1 MIDFTLDPV
10 FGSYGLVA
18 LVGIAFAFL
27 LFAVKD
33 TSGASRFQ
41 RALLWLLRF
50 ALCLAMLFAL
60 LRPGLTFTKQ
70 QEPRG
75 SVAVMLD
82 ASSSMQLAS
91 GEAKQTRWQVQKGV
105 WDALWQARS
114 QLGKETVLVPF
125 LYDSKIQRLGEFSS
139 DAATES
145 PTLPVQPSGSATD
158 IGGTLNQVASES
170 FQSPL
175 TAVVWMGDGS
185 QTQTPALIDPQQVA
199 RQFGRLDIPMYLIGI
214 GPRGDSENARDIAVE
229 GVPEQLDVYTKN
241 QIYVRGMVK
250 CRGVANRDVPLVLW
264 MVDRDGVARIAERT
278 TVRPNKP
285 EQTIPFQIPLLAPD
299 AGSYELVVMAE
310 PIEGEAVQQNNE
322 AIAYLNVRGGGARI
336 LYIEGEPRT
345 EAKFIANALME
356 SQDFQVDRLW
366 IAREPIQKWPVDLSR
381 RLSKGVY
388 DCFIIGDL
396 DSDAI
401 GNAGAKLIADQVAQ
415 GSGLI
420 TLGGYRAYN
429 AGGWDRT
436 TLAEVLPV
444 QMMAGPRQSNSD
456 AIELRNHYPGPIR
469 VIPRAADKLLQI
481 GAPGADLA
489 SLWGELKPL
498 LGANRWEGAKN
509 VPGVKILAQGDGGQP
524 LIVTGTAQKGRVIS
538 LAFDSS
544 YQWLR
549 QGKVVE
555 YKQFWRQLV
564 LWCLRREAVEEGM
577 QLSMSQRRLLLQQ
590 GSELQ
595 MAWNPGSS
603 EASMPQNVILRLWRL
618 GVPKEGRVEENEVGQ
633 FNLLKRDASSMKL
646 RWDGIK
652 DPGRYE
658 WRALASGSKGQQI
671 EARLPF
677 IVMDQSIESM
687 QPLPDWQLISQLA
700 KLNASAGGEM
710 ILPEQADEV
719 IKQIVERRRQ
729 ATETQVENLRLG
741 DTTIDSWLLFLVV
754 AGMLITQWILRKR
767 WGLP

>member
-18 LVGIAFAFL
+18 LVAIAFAFL
-27 LFAVKD
+27 LFAVRD

-50 ALCLAMLFAL
+50 ALCLVLLFAL

-105 WDALWQARS
+105 WEALWQARS

-125 LYDSKIQRLGEFSS
+125 LYDSKIQRLGEFST
-139 DAATES
+139 DPATES
-145 PTLPVQPSGSATD
+145 PTLPMQPTGSATD

-185 QTQTPALIDPQQVA
+185 QTQTPALIDPQQVS

-299 AGSYELVVMAE
+299 AGSYELVVLAE

-322 AIAYLNVRGGGARI
+322 AITYLNVRGGGARI

-366 IAREPIQKWPVDLSR
+366 IAKEPIQKWPVDLSR

-388 DCFIIGDL
+388 DCFILGDL

-401 GNAGAKLIADQVAQ
+401 GTAGAKLIADQVAQ

-436 TLAEVLPV
+436 SLAEVIPV
-444 QMMAGPRQSNSD
+444 QMIAGPRQPNSD

-481 GAPGADLA
+481 GAPGADVT

-524 LIVTGTAQKGRVIS
+524 LIVTGTAQKGRVVS

-577 QLSMSQRRLLLQQ
+577 QLSMTKRRLLLQQ

-603 EASMPQNVILRLWRL
+603 EAPMPQNVTLRLWRL
-618 GVPKEGRVEENEVGQ
+618 GAPTEGRVEENEVGQ
-633 FNLLKRDASSMKL
+633 FNLQKKDASSMKL

-700 KLNASAGGEM
+700 KLNASAGGDV

>member
-1 MIDFTLDPV
+1 
-10 FGSYGLVA
+10 
-18 LVGIAFAFL
+18 
-27 LFAVKD
+27 
-33 TSGASRFQ
+33 
-41 RALLWLLRF
+41 
-50 ALCLAMLFAL
+50 
-60 LRPGLTFTKQ
+60 
-70 QEPRG
+70 
-75 SVAVMLD
+75 
-82 ASSSMQLAS
+82 
-91 GEAKQTRWQVQKGV
+91 
-105 WDALWQARS
+105 
-114 QLGKETVLVPF
+114 
-125 LYDSKIQRLGEFSS
+125 
-139 DAATES
+139 
-145 PTLPVQPSGSATD
+145 
-158 IGGTLNQVASES
+158 
-170 FQSPL
+170 
-175 TAVVWMGDGS
+175 
-185 QTQTPALIDPQQVA
+185 
-199 RQFGRLDIPMYLIGI
+199 
-214 GPRGDSENARDIAVE
+214 
-229 GVPEQLDVYTKN
+229 
-241 QIYVRGMVK
+241 MVK
-250 CRGVANRDVPLVLW
+250 CRGVANRDVQLVLW

-285 EQTIPFQIPLLAPD
+285 EQSMPFQIPLLAPD
-299 AGSYELVVMAE
+299 AGSYELVVRAE
-310 PIEGEAVQQNNE
+310 PVEGEVVQQNNE

-336 LYIEGEPRT
+336 LYVEGEPRT
-345 EAKFIANALME
+345 EAKFIANSLME

-444 QMMAGPRQSNSD
+444 QMIAGPRQSNSD

-524 LIVTGTAQKGRVIS
+524 LIVTGTAQKGRVVS

-549 QGKVVE
+549 QGKVIE

-577 QLSMSQRRLLLQQ
+577 QLSMSQRRLFLQQ
-590 GSELQ
+590 GSEIQ

-603 EASMPQNVILRLWRL
+603 EAPMPPNVTLRLWRL
-618 GVPKEGRVEENEVGQ
+618 GVPREGRVEENEVGQ
-633 FNLLKRDASSMKL
+633 FNLQKKDASSMKL